1 MDWQMGNQR
10 RFGNVATRP
19 VNPEEATQ
27 ADVDRLINEL
37 YDPYNIPG
45 DIPYRGSI
53 YEQMDMII
61 MGAYDYYDID
71 LRREAIL
78 KRDNPVTEDMF
89 LEYLDAKNLTTIEDP
104 VSGELVE
111 VYAWL
116 ATGTITAHGGVYFD
130 VLRRA
135 GFDTTHFMNYERNYL
150 ASIFNLNVNAVLDS
164 RKQFRADL
172 ADLYGDDAAAVYE
185 YIETLDSFGPE

>member
-1 MDWQMGNQR
+1 MGDER
-10 RFGNVATRP
+10 RFGNVTTRP
-19 VNPEEATQ
+19 VNPAEATQ

-45 DIPYRGSI
+45 DTPYRGSI

-61 MGAYDYYDID
+61 KGAYDYYDID
-71 LRREAIL
+71 LSREAIL
-78 KRDNPVTEDMF
+78 RRDNPVTEQMF
-89 LEYLDAKNLTTIEDP
+89 LEYLEANNLTTIEDP
-104 VSGELVE
+104 ISGELVQ

-116 ATGTITAHGGVYFD
+116 ETGTITAHGGVYSD

-135 GFDTTHFMNYERNYL
+135 GFDNTQFMNYERNYL
-150 ASIFNLNVNAVLDS
+150 ATIFSLNVKAVLDS

-172 ADLYGDDAAAVYE
+172 KDLFGDNAAAVYE

>member
-1 MDWQMGNQR
+1 M
-10 RFGNVATRP
+10 
-19 VNPEEATQ
+19 
-27 ADVDRLINEL
+27 
-37 YDPYNIPG
+37 
-45 DIPYRGSI
+45 
-53 YEQMDMII
+53 
-61 MGAYDYYDID
+61 
-71 LRREAIL
+71 
-78 KRDNPVTEDMF
+78 
-89 LEYLDAKNLTTIEDP
+89 
-104 VSGELVE
+104 E

-135 GFDTTHFMNYERNYL
+135 GFDSTHFMNYERNYL
-150 ASIFNLNVNAVLDS
+150 ARIFNLNVSALLDS

>member
-1 MDWQMGNQR
+1 M
-10 RFGNVATRP
+10 
-19 VNPEEATQ
+19 E
-27 ADVDRLINEL
+27 
-37 YDPYNIPG
+37 
-45 DIPYRGSI
+45 
-53 YEQMDMII
+53 
-61 MGAYDYYDID
+61 
-71 LRREAIL
+71 
-78 KRDNPVTEDMF
+78 
-89 LEYLDAKNLTTIEDP
+89 AKNLTTIEDP

-135 GFDTTHFMNYERNYL
+135 GFDPAHFMNYERNYL
-150 ASIFNLNVNAVLDS
+150 ATIFSLYGNAVFDS

-185 YIETLDSFGPE
+185 YIETFDSFGPE